1 MMCSC
6 SRIICQE
13 VAIMPERAIIYMRKS
28 VEDED
33 SHSFDFQESDCR
45 AHARKSG
52 YSIVAAVSDPGMTG
66 HDSLD
71 TRPVLKDIRRMVR
84 AGDVDVVLVW
94 RYDRL
99 ARDSLDQAGASRE
112 AKKAAV

>member
-1 MMCSC
+1 
-6 SRIICQE
+6 
-13 VAIMPERAIIYMRKS
+13 MPERAIIYMRKS

-71 TRPVLKDIRRMVR
+71 TRPIPDHEGRHHGQNRRRGAV
-84 AGDVDVVLVW
+84 
-94 RYDRL
+94 
-99 ARDSLDQAGASRE
+99 AR
-112 AKKAAV
+112 